1 MLVTAGLHALCTMAT
16 ALPGVLA
23 PVAARDFGLPAA
35 KVGAI
40 QALHYF
46 TTIFSGLMAAPLLAR
61 IGAVRVLQVTLL
73 TTALAALSCGVAGW
87 VAVGMTGAPG
97 APLLLGL
104 WLLATGIVFGTGYGL
119 VNPVSANVLFVATPP
134 AMRSLVF
141 SIKQTSVPVGFGLA
155 GVAFPFLVLVMP
167 WQWVCI
173 VMAVVLVIV
182 ALAINPVRLA
192 VQEVAQG
199 TAQVTGHARRQLL
212 RWSDFSSPL
221 RDVLAT
227 RTWRRRALMALSYSA
242 TQTAATA
249 YTVSFLNLEIGL
261 SLVAAGSVF
270 AIAQI
275 GGVTGRI
282 GLGAIADRW
291 VKPRLQLGLVGIAT
305 AFFSFSMVAIT
316 PQWPLAA
323 ITVLCAVFG
332 IVSFAWNGVFF
343 AETASIAPSGRI
355 GHYTGGIQVFI
366 SLGAMLGPALYAFIV
381 TLSDSYAL
389 GFALMAIPS
398 LLVGILYLLPDAAA
412 PDSKAGA

>member
-35 KVGAI
+35 KVGAM

-46 TTIFSGLMAAPLLAR
+46 TTIFSGLVAAPLLAR
-61 IGAVRVLQVTLL
+61 MGPVRVLQVTAL

-87 VAVGMTGAPG
+87 VAVGNAGSPS

-104 WLLATGIVFGTGYGL
+104 WLLATGILFGTGYGL
-119 VNPVSANVLFVATPP
+119 INPVSANVLFVATPP

-155 GVAFPFLVLVMP
+155 GVAFPFLVLVLP
-167 WQWVCI
+167 WQWVCV
-173 VMAVVLVIV
+173 VMAAVLVLV
-182 ALAINPVRLA
+182 ALAINPVRLV
-192 VQEVAQG
+192 VQETV
-199 TAQVTGHARRQLL
+199 HSRRQLL

-227 RTWRRRALMALSYSA
+227 RIWRRRALMALSYSI

-249 YTVSFLNLEIGL
+249 YLVSFLSLEIGL

-291 VKPRLQLGLVGIAT
+291 VKPRLQLGLAGIAT
-305 AFFSFSMVAIT
+305 AIFSLSMVAIT

-323 ITVLCAVFG
+323 ITVLCALFG

-343 AETASIAPSGRI
+343 AETASIAPAGRI

-366 SLGAMLGPALYAFIV
+366 SLGAMLGPGLYALIV

-389 GFALMAIPS
+389 GFALLAIPS
-398 LLVGILYLLPDAAA
+398 LLVGILFVLPDDAAA
-412 PDSKAGA
+412 PDAKAGA